1 MSGKFVC
8 KHQLQLNAITSIP
21 MIFKT
26 NNTERM
32 RIDASG
38 NIGLQN
44 GAYIGTTSSSHA
56 ITVQGG
62 AGNRAAAY
70 GLGGNGDNDL
80 RFSTNN
86 SERMRITSSGEAL
99 IGTTSGGNVV
109 GCMSKGRERYLSIP
123 TQMQTAA
130 LIIIHFCLG
139 TVLTAM
145 LGLLQQT
152 ALALHTTPHPTTA

>member
-1 MSGKFVC
+1 MIMRMYANGTHVGQIQSASD
-8 KHQLQLNAITSIP
+8 QLQLNAITSIP

-62 AGNRAAAY
+62 AGNP
-70 GLGGNGDNDL
+70 GGSI
-80 RFSTNN
+80 RFAGAT
-86 SERMRITSSGEAL
+86 ETMI
-99 IGTTSGGNVV
+99 
-109 GCMSKGRERYLSIP
+109 
-123 TQMQTAA
+123 
-130 LIIIHFCLG
+130 
-139 TVLTAM
+139 
-145 LGLLQQT
+145 
-152 ALALHTTPHPTTA
+152 